1 MLHSYNSYLLLLENK
16 RKDQLKAKFIDKL
29 GMPQSIF
36 DNLYSKNA
44 EWLMKTYSNTP
55 QEKINEIELETN
67 YSYDDLLLTYAN
79 MFDNNKENLSVKQI
93 GKIKGVDQM
102 KEILDEIRGFDGYE
116 TDYRDDDIWV
126 LENGYEWF
134 IFKAYDYD
142 LSELANNKKRSSNWC
157 TTYNEG
163 HFKSYFGPE
172 GGLLYMCNK
181 LDSTEDMA
189 FEFSTS
195 EINAWDHND
204 NNKYTKYN
212 LINLIEICW
221 SPDELPFKVLKS
233 NLKELEDDIPEVD
246 WETAKEN
253 AREEIRNWEYSRYND
268 LEIYAGYVWN
278 HVNDD
283 SFLDDMKDDEYE
295 RYNYDWQYEND
306 LLEKFKSLL
315 YEYFSK
321 DGYNR
326 EEGRKKIKQ
335 YFIDAMIKT
344 NDENESV
351 PGDEYYYDV
360 EDPDY
365 DQIERYI
372 DDTYT
377 DDDAKELIEQ
387 FGFQDALVEE
397 LVSDYIGNFSSA
409 KDYVENMYGDAYSSE
424 ALGYVQGYINY
435 SDLAD
440 DIVDDMEEET
450 LRNYM

>member
-1 MLHSYNSYLLLLENK
+1 MLRNYNSYLLLLESK
-16 RKDQLKAKFIDKL
+16 RKDQLKSKYIDKL
-29 GMPQSIF
+29 GMPENIF
-36 DNLYSKNA
+36 NKLYSKNA

-55 QEKINEIELETN
+55 QEKINEIELETS
-67 YSYDDLLLTYAN
+67 YSYDDLLLKYAN
-79 MFDNNKENLSVKQI
+79 IFDNNKENLSVKQI
-93 GKIKGVDQM
+93 GKIKGVEQM
-102 KEILDEIRGFDGYE
+102 KEILDEIRGFDDYE

-157 TTYNEG
+157 TTYDEG

-181 LDSTEDMA
+181 LESTEDMA

-204 NNKYTKYN
+204 DNKYTKYN
-212 LINLIEICW
+212 LIDLIEICW

-233 NLKELEDDIPEVD
+233 NLKELEEDIPEVD

-283 SFLDDMKDDEYE
+283 SFLDDMKDSEYE

-306 LLEKFKSLL
+306 LLEKFKNIL

-321 DGYNR
+321 GGYN
-326 EEGRKKIKQ
+326 RKKIKQ
-335 YFIDAMIKT
+335 IFIEAMIKT

-351 PGDEYYYDV
+351 PGDDNYYDV

-377 DDDAKELIEQ
+377 DSDAKELIEQ

-397 LVSDYIGNFSSA
+397 LVDEYIGNFSSA
-409 KDYVENMYGDAYSSE
+409 KDYVENIYGDVYSSE
-424 ALGYVQGYINY
+424 AIGYVEGYINY
-435 SDLAD
+435 SDLAY
-440 DIVDDMEEET
+440 DIVGDMEEET
-450 LRNYM
+450 LRHYL